1 MITGDPRVFGRVYF
15 GTSGRGIVYGD
26 PMEP

>member
-1 MITGDPRVFGRVYF
+1 VITGDGRIPGRVYL

-26 PMEP
+26 P